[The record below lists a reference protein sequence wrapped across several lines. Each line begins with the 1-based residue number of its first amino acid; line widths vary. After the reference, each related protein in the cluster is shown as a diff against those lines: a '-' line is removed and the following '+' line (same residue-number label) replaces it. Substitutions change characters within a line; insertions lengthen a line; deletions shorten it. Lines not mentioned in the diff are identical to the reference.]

1 MAKFHFKSS
10 SIQYHNYRTLKDDHL
25 LEPSFDLC
33 CNHTFKMRMLQ
44 PVITMDEDQ
53 EDRMSYPVRRVN
65 DQAWLRVISNS
76 SYALH
81 IQSTSYRTCLVIQ
94 LSFTFPQVVSPCLKV
109 SIAGIMHLEINDAV
123 NFYTSSIP
131 KDTSCSFQAD

>member
-1 MAKFHFKSS
+1 
-10 SIQYHNYRTLKDDHL
+10 
-25 LEPSFDLC
+25 
-33 CNHTFKMRMLQ
+33 
-44 PVITMDEDQ
+44 MDEDQ

-109 SIAGIMHLEINDAV
+109 SIAGIMHLEINDAYELLYFV
-123 NFYTSSIP
+123 NSERHKVLVP
-131 KDTSCSFQAD
+131 G